1 MTFHQKVWRPED
13 SGMNNAFIELKKHK
27 QKLSTK
33 NYISSGNV
41 LQKEKGLKT
50 PSDHEN

>member
-13 SGMNNAFIELKKHK
+13 SGMNNTFTELKNHK

-33 NYISSGNV
+33 NSIYNNISKINM
-41 LQKEKGLKT
+41 
-50 PSDHEN
+50 N